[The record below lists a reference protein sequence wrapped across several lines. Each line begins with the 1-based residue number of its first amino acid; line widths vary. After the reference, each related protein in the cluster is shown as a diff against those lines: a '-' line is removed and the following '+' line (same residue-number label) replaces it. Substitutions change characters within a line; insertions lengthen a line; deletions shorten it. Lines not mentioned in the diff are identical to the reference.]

1 MMQLIQSESFKNPRN
16 EIIHQ
21 TVVIIKS
28 MNVKTSYFPPH
39 SWLWRG
45 KTIWQSIRIAKMK
58 WPKCSCQR
66 PQQSSFFRFSIS
78 VAFLCQSSGTA
89 SIEAILALATVHVT
103 ISRNILVSHLNYLVD
118 SISKIELEILSKR
131 KKSTNT
137 EYLSSN
143 KQYCIFPLIR
153 WERWARFGNQRRP
166 PATNGGQPAGNQR
179 PTAANGGGQRRPP
192 AATGCWFPLDR
203 KSPFAKTFKFDNL
216 APIQSLPDPHSV
228 RFPVTC
234 FLVFLPFYFRCD
246 QREIYSNMNK

>member
-1 MMQLIQSESFKNPRN
+1 MMQLIQSVSFKNPRN

-21 TVVIIKS
+21 TVVIIKL

-45 KTIWQSIRIAKMK
+45 KTIWQNIRIAKMK
-58 WPKCSCQR
+58 WPKCSCQC

-78 VAFLCQSSGTA
+78 VAVLCQSSGTA
-89 SIEAILALATVHVT
+89 SIEAMLALVTVHVT

-166 PATNGGQPAGNQR
+166 SATNGGQPAANGGQ
-179 PTAANGGGQRRPP
+179 PAANGGQRRRAE
-192 AATGCWFPLDR
+192 AATSGDR
-203 KSPFAKTFKFDNL
+203 LPISSRSKITICKNLQIWQPRANSVVAWPPFSPISRHLFSGFSSFL
-216 APIQSLPDPHSV
+216 FSLWPTGNI
-228 RFPVTC
+228 F
-234 FLVFLPFYFRCD
+234 
-246 QREIYSNMNK
+246 